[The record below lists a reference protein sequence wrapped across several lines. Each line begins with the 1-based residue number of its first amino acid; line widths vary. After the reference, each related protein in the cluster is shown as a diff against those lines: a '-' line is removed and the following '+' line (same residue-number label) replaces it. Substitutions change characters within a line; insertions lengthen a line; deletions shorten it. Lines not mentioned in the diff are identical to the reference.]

1 MCRGPW
7 ENRRAVRWFWL
18 RHTLDNIIKN
28 MQLYNS
34 VFFLYTKSP
43 NIRIKLIYLF
53 FLNFIFLIYQFVYL
67 FLLSFKKMVEEDES
81 AGRQLAP
88 NTDPGSRSR
97 DPCLSDEPNQI
108 FFLRFHV
115 CFLLY
120 ICIIVFL
127 LLSHPHPNLARGF
140 CSVRKKI
147 REYKTFMVGRFSL
160 ILFEGALLAACSCLC
175 SNSCF
180 GKCFWDCRDFL
191 LVFW

>member
-34 VFFLYTKSP
+34 GFFLYTKSP
-43 NIRIKLIYLF
+43 NIRIKSIYLF
-53 FLNFIFLIYQFVYL
+53 FLNLIFLIYQFVYL
-67 FLLSFKKMVEEDES
+67 FLLSFKKN
-81 AGRQLAP
+81 GWRRWI
-88 NTDPGSRSR
+88 SRSSACPKHGPGFPVAR
-97 DPCLSDEPNQI
+97 SLFVGWAKPD

>member
-1 MCRGPW
+1 
-7 ENRRAVRWFWL
+7 
-18 RHTLDNIIKN
+18 

-34 VFFLYTKSP
+34 GFFLYTKSP

-127 LLSHPHPNLARGF
+127 L
-140 CSVRKKI
+140 
-147 REYKTFMVGRFSL
+147 
-160 ILFEGALLAACSCLC
+160 
-175 SNSCF
+175 
-180 GKCFWDCRDFL
+180 
-191 LVFW
+191 